1 MKKILLLLVITF
13 CFNVNAQIISTMAG
27 KGTAAYSGDGGQAIN
42 AELYMGQPGSGGAA
56 DHSGIAIDAAG
67 NMYIAD
73 YKIIAY
79 AK

>member
-42 AELYMGQPGSGGAA
+42 AELYIGCINRTNGFV
-56 DHSGIAIDAAG
+56 
-67 NMYIAD
+67 
-73 YKIIAY
+73 IIS
-79 AK
+79 